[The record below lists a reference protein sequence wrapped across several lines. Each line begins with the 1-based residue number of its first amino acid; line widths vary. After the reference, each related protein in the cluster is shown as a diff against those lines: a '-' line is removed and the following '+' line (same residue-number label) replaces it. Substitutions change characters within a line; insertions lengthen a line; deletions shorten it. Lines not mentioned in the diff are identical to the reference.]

1 MDSRPKKIML
11 SNNKTDKDKQQ
22 SKVKSIIPEEFLADF
37 RQKVTDNLADDQE
50 ILVKLQKLSLQG
62 RNMSE

>member
-1 MDSRPKKIML
+1 ML
-11 SNNKTDKDKQQ
+11 SNNKTDKEKQQ

-37 RQKVTDNLADDQE
+37 RQKMTDNLADDQE

-62 RNMSE
+62 RNMGE